1 MLEKIKGLV
10 IKSVDIRESD
20 RLITIFSEEMG
31 VVSALARGAR
41 SLKSRHMSSTM
52 QFCYS
57 TFVLYKRGEHY
68 WIKESELIESFFD
81 IRSSIQG
88 LALATYVLEVLSD
101 VATAQPEKDLMRLSL
116 NTLFAIASGKYALD
130 KVKAAFE
137 IRCAS
142 IIGFMPDTLACREC
156 GERGGSF
163 YLDIMDGAITCYG
176 CQQKAQ
182 SKYNAIENPH
192 ESRIICILSEGA
204 KIAIGYCIYCPLEK
218 IFSFSLSDED
228 MRVFSTACEQYLVH
242 QLERDFKSLTFY
254 KEVK

>member
-1 MLEKIKGLV
+1 M
-10 IKSVDIRESD
+10 
-20 RLITIFSEEMG
+20 
-31 VVSALARGAR
+31 
-41 SLKSRHMSSTM
+41 
-52 QFCYS
+52 
-57 TFVLYKRGEHY
+57 
-68 WIKESELIESFFD
+68 
-81 IRSSIQG
+81 
-88 LALATYVLEVLSD
+88 
-101 VATAQPEKDLMRLSL
+101 
-116 NTLFAIASGKYALD
+116 LD
-130 KVKAAFE
+130 KIYADYAWEQTAALLAVDSPSGFTTKAAQWVKAAFE

-163 YLDIMDGAITCYG
+163 YLDIMDGGITCYG